1 MYPFDNSFN
10 ELHIREKLIV
20 FGNHLIYLNEC
31 AQIEQDL
38 KIQNDIIN
46 QVIELSDVAKCLE
59 YYLDYERSISK
70 KFQER
75 SLDIAKL
82 KLENRELKEKI
93 SNYEKALDNAAENI

>member
-38 KIQNDIIN
+38 KIQNEIIT
-46 QVIELSDVAKCLE
+46 
-59 YYLDYERSISK
+59 
-70 KFQER
+70 
-75 SLDIAKL
+75 
-82 KLENRELKEKI
+82 
-93 SNYEKALDNAAENI
+93 

>member
-1 MYPFDNSFN
+1 MRSNRTRFKDSERN
-10 ELHIREKLIV
+10 
-20 FGNHLIYLNEC
+20 
-31 AQIEQDL
+31 
-38 KIQNDIIN
+38 
-46 QVIELSDVAKCLE
+46 